1 MTTSASK
8 KELTLSYEIW
18 HDEFRVAFI
27 SGRWRAAFSGYQNP
41 APARYIKGIII
52 ALDRDGVIE
61 TSVVSF
67 ALFSLGK
74 FIAPFS

>member
-8 KELTLSYEIW
+8 RKLTLSYEIW

-27 SGRWRAAFSGYQNP
+27 SGRWCAAFSGYQNP
-41 APARYIKGIII
+41 APARCIKGIII
-52 ALDRDGVIE
+52 VLVRDGVIE
-61 TSVVSF
+61 TYVVLS
-67 ALFSLGK
+67 ALFLLGK

>member
-41 APARYIKGIII
+41 ARCIKGIII